1 MLCFGCGSDISSNPA
16 DRRRLVGKVSDMWKA
31 LTLEQNADRSEDEIE
46 KMLNGDGSPEKSGRM
61 CRKCFSCYE
70 RLIKLTHTLKANQ
83 NKFLQSLGDDLR
95 PPAKRRPSTTTKFP
109 SCIPSTT
116 SDNRSPPVAVC
127 NNTHCTWIVVINY
140 HTISSHSEPRQLPA
154 L

>member
-16 DRRRLVGKVSDMWKA
+16 DRRRLVGEVSDMWKA
-31 LTLEQNADRSEDEIE
+31 LTMEQNADRCEDEIE

-61 CRKCFSCYE
+61 CRKCFSSYE

-109 SCIPSTT
+109 SCIPSTS
-116 SDNRSPPVAVC
+116 SDNCSPPVAVR
-127 NNTHCTWIVVINY
+127 NNTHT
-140 HTISSHSEPRQLPA
+140 HTHN
-154 L
+154 